1 VRTVAAP
8 RSARALVVGPGA
20 RRALHDG
27 AGGGGTVEL
36 AFGPGG
42 YVRLGEH
49 RVLLAPARSPL
60 GPLSILVAGLAR
72 GDLVPGAPATVAGGA
87 LVVGTLR
94 IGLAGAREPAA
105 PRTGRLAPRWR
116 LALAEA
122 LEVVAPAPA
131 ALAPGLEA
139 LAAGDVVR
147 AVARLAGRGDGL
159 TPAGDDALAGY
170 AAWRWARGAPVTL
183 PDDDC
188 APLGRAYLRCAE
200 RGELAQP
207 AAAVLAAI
215 LAGDPSAAAR
225 RARRLAD
232 WGASS
237 GAALLWGMAAGA
249 AGTERPRPAPTC
261 SSPNPSRRGRDPRS
275 RRAARAPRA

>member
-1 VRTVAAP
+1 V
-8 RSARALVVGPGA
+8 
-20 RRALHDG
+20 RRALRDG
-27 AGGGGTVEL
+27 ATGSVEL

-42 YVRLGEH
+42 YVRLGED

-60 GPLSILVAGLAR
+60 GPLSILVAGLVR
-72 GDLVPGAPATVAGGA
+72 GDLVPGDRATADGGA
-87 LVVGTLR
+87 LVAGALR
-94 IGLAGAREPAA
+94 IELAGAREPPA
-105 PRTGRLAPRWR
+105 PRPTRLAPRWR
-116 LALAEA
+116 AALAA
-122 LEVVAPAPA
+122 AVEVVAPAPA

-139 LAAGDVVR
+139 LAAGDSAS

-170 AAWRWARGAPVTL
+170 AAWRWARGVPVAL
-183 PDDDC
+183 PAAGC

-200 RGELAQP
+200 RGELPQP

-215 LAGDPSAAAR
+215 AAGDRAVAAR
-225 RARRLAD
+225 RARGLAD

-249 AGTERPRPAPTC
+249 AATERPPPASTC
-261 SSPNPSRRGRDPRS
+261 SSPNPSRRARGPRS

>member
-1 VRTVAAP
+1 MRTVAAP

-20 RRALHDG
+20 RRALRDG
-27 AGGGGTVEL
+27 ADGTVEL

-49 RVLLAPARSPL
+49 HVLLAPARSPL

-72 GDLVPGAPATVAGGA
+72 GDLVPGDRATVTGGA
-87 LVVGTLR
+87 LAVGALR
-94 IGLAGAREPAA
+94 IELASAREPPA
-105 PRTGRLAPRWR
+105 PRAVRLAPRWR
-116 LALAEA
+116 PAFAAA

-131 ALAPGLEA
+131 ALTPGLEA
-139 LAAGDVVR
+139 LAAGEIAS
-147 AVARLAGRGDGL
+147 AVARLAGRGGGL
-159 TPAGDDALAGY
+159 TPAGDDVLAGF
-170 AAWRWARGAPVTL
+170 AAWRWARGVPVAL
-183 PDDDC
+183 AGDC

-215 LAGDPSAAAR
+215 LAGDRAAAVR
-225 RARRLAD
+225 GARRLAD

-237 GAALLWGMAAGA
+237 GAALLWGMAAA
-249 AGTERPRPAPTC
+249 AAATERPQPAPTC

>member
-1 VRTVAAP
+1 VRT
-8 RSARALVVGPGA
+8 ARALVVGPGA
-20 RRALHDG
+20 RRALRDGG
-27 AGGGGTVEL
+27 AGAVEL

-42 YVRLGEH
+42 YVRLGED

-72 GDLVPGAPATVAGGA
+72 GDLVPGDRAIVADGALVAGG
-87 LVVGTLR
+87 LR
-94 IGLAGAREPAA
+94 VELAGAREPPA
-105 PRTGRLAPRWR
+105 PRAGRLRPRWR
-116 LALAEA
+116 AALAAA

-131 ALAPGLEA
+131 ALAPGLDA
-139 LAAGDVVR
+139 LAAGDSAG

-159 TPAGDDALAGY
+159 TPAGDDVLAGY
-170 AAWRWARGAPVTL
+170 AAWRWARHVPVAL
-183 PDDDC
+183 PAADC

-200 RGELAQP
+200 RGELPQP

-215 LAGDPSAAAR
+215 LAGEPPAAAR

-237 GAALLWGMAAGA
+237 GAALLWGLAAGA
-249 AGTERPRPAPTC
+249 TATERPRPAPTC
-261 SSPNPSRRGRDPRS
+261 SSPSPSRRGRDPRS